1 MADEALTIETRREIF
16 GLGKLGTR
24 GDAAAASAVKR
35 YAPGAIKGF
44 YQLVRATPAF
54 ARFFK
59 GEAAMTHAAA
69 KQLDHWRDLMARPLD
84 NDYANR
90 ARTVGGTHARI
101 GLPPSFYI
109 SGYAAMLDI
118 VFARL
123 FFWCGGAPRAR
134 RIVKRVLLDMD
145 VALDSYFAAQQA
157 ERAAV
162 IGELGRALD
171 RLAQGDFTAPLPN
184 LPAGYEALLADFEA
198 MRGRVRTTL
207 SEVAVVAGDID
218 SGAAEIS
225 AASSDLARR
234 TEVQA
239 ASIEQAAS
247 TLSGITKGMEE
258 GAKAATGVAKF
269 VREAQ
274 SDARSGGAVVDEAV
288 AAMSA
293 IAEVS
298 REIGQIVGL
307 IDGIAFQT
315 NLLALNAG
323 VEAARAGDAGRGFAV
338 VASEVRALAQRS
350 AEAANEIKA
359 LISRSGE
366 QVARGVDLVG
376 ATGDTIRRT
385 LTRVD
390 EISQLIADI
399 STSVETQARDIK
411 SIDQAV
417 SGMDRSTQQN
427 AAMVEES
434 DAAARALK
442 QQAEQLAQL
451 VRFFNLTNAAA
462 DTGWRRAA

>member
-1 MADEALTIETRREIF
+1 MSDEVLSVETRRSLF
-16 GLGKLGTR
+16 GFDLR
-24 GDAAAASAVKR
+24 GDRAAARAVKR
-35 YAPGAIKGF
+35 HAPGAIKGF
-44 YQLVRATPAF
+44 YKIVRATPAF
-54 ARFFK
+54 ARYFRSD
-59 GEAAMTHAAA
+59 AAMDHAAT
-69 KQLDHWRDLMARPLD
+69 KQFDHWHDLMALPLD
-84 NDYANR
+84 ESYARR
-90 ARTVGGTHARI
+90 AATVGGTHARI

-109 SGYAAMLDI
+109 SGYAAMLDT
-118 VFARL
+118 VLARL

-134 RIVKRVLLDMD
+134 RLVKRVLFDMD
-145 VALDSYFAAQQA
+145 VALDSYFTAQQA
-157 ERAAV
+157 EREAV

-171 RLAQGDFTAPLPN
+171 GLAQGDFTAPLPQ
-184 LPAGYEALLADFEA
+184 LPKGYEALLANFGA
-198 MRGRVRTTL
+198 MRDRVRTTL

-225 AASSDLARR
+225 AAASDLARR

-239 ASIEQAAS
+239 AAVEQAAA
-247 TLSGITKGMEE
+247 TLSGITQGMQE
-258 GAKAATGVAKF
+258 GAKGAAGVAKF
-269 VREAQ
+269 VQEAQ
-274 SDARSGGAVVDEAV
+274 VDARAGEAVVDQAV
-288 AAMSA
+288 AAMGA
-293 IAEVS
+293 IADVS

-359 LISRSGE
+359 LISRSGD

-376 ATGDTIRRT
+376 ATGETIRRT
-385 LTRVD
+385 LGRVD
-390 EISQLIADI
+390 EISQLIGGI
-399 STSVETQARDIK
+399 SGSVEAQARDIK

-417 SGMDRSTQQN
+417 TGMDRSTQQN

-442 QQAEQLAQL
+442 QQAEQLAAL
-451 VRFFNLTNAAA
+451 VRFFTLAPAAA
-462 DTGWRRAA
+462 APAMRHAA